1 MVAYVLLIGG
11 SMVFLVGAAIGVPR
25 VFMEPDPD
33 ARLRLLRARP
43 RAWRWAQP
51 LYAGGPLLA
60 AAGVVVLAA
69 GAGHLGTAGG
79 GGRPGTAG
87 GAGQL
92 DGAGAAPRALVAAA
106 GAALVVGALA
116 WARSVHQRT
125 VRVADFAHGRLPG
138 WPFTTYVLLTVAGL
152 ALLGAGL
159 LAGGF
164 PAWLG
169 WLVLAADAMF
179 LAAYLRLRDLP
190 PFVFYLLLLTVGS
203 ALV

>member
-1 MVAYVLLIGG
+1 MLASVLLIGG
-11 SMVFLVGAAIGVPR
+11 SVVFLAGAAIGVPR

-69 GAGHLGTAGG
+69 SAGTGQHSIAGGAGELGTAG
-79 GGRPGTAG
+79 AG
-87 GAGQL
+87 
-92 DGAGAAPRALVAAA
+92 PRTMLAAA
-106 GAALVVGALA
+106 GAALVVGAVA
-116 WARSVHQRT
+116 WARCVHQRT

-138 WPFTTYVLLTVAGL
+138 WPFTTYVLLTIAGL

-159 LAGGF
+159 LVGGF

-169 WLVLAADAMF
+169 WLVLAADAAF

-190 PFVFYLLLLTVGS
+190 PFVFYLLLIAVGS
-203 ALV
+203 ALVV

>member
-1 MVAYVLLIGG
+1 MVASVLLIGG
-11 SMVFLVGAAIGVPR
+11 SVVFLVGAAIGVPR

-60 AAGVVVLAA
+60 AVGVVVLAA
-69 GAGHLGTAGG
+69 S
-79 GGRPGTAG
+79 AG
-87 GAGQL
+87 GAGQHGTAGGVSQPGTA
-92 DGAGAAPRALVAAA
+92 GAGQRAMLAAA
-106 GAALVVGALA
+106 GAALVVGAVA
-116 WARSVHQRT
+116 WARCVHQRT
-125 VRVADFAHGRLPG
+125 ARVADFAHRRLPG

-169 WLVLAADAMF
+169 WLVLAADAAF

-190 PFVFYLLLLTVGS
+190 PFVFYLLLIAVGS
-203 ALV
+203 ALAV

>member
-1 MVAYVLLIGG
+1 MMVASVLLIGG
-11 SMVFLVGAAIGVPR
+11 SVVFLAGAAIGVPR

-33 ARLRLLRARP
+33 ARLRLLQARP

-69 GAGHLGTAGG
+69 RARELGTAG
-79 GGRPGTAG
+79 
-87 GAGQL
+87 
-92 DGAGAAPRALVAAA
+92 APRTMLAAA
-106 GAALVVGALA
+106 GAALVVGAVA
-116 WARSVHQRT
+116 WARCVHQRT
-125 VRVADFAHGRLPG
+125 VRVADFARGRLPG

-169 WLVLAADAMF
+169 WLVLAADAAF

-190 PFVFYLLLLTVGS
+190 PFVFYLLLIAVGS
-203 ALV
+203 ALVV

>member
-1 MVAYVLLIGG
+1 MIGSVLLIGG
-11 SMVFLVGAAIGVPR
+11 SLVFLVGAAIGVPR
-25 VFMEPDPD
+25 VFMERDPD

-60 AAGVVVLAA
+60 AAGVVVLAGGA
-69 GAGHLGTAGG
+69 GAG
-79 GGRPGTAG
+79 
-87 GAGQL
+87 
-92 DGAGAAPRALVAAA
+92 PRAVLAAA
-106 GAALVVGALA
+106 GAALVVGAAA
-116 WARSVHQRT
+116 WARCVYQRT
-125 VRVADFAHGRLPG
+125 TRVADFAHGRLPG
-138 WPFTTYVLLTVAGL
+138 GPFTTYVVLTVAGL

-169 WLVLAADAMF
+169 WLVLAADAAF

-190 PFVFYLLLLTVGS
+190 PFVFYLLLIAVGS
-203 ALV
+203 ALLV

>member
-1 MVAYVLLIGG
+1 MVASLLLIGG
-11 SMVFLVGAAIGVPR
+11 SVVFLVGAAIGVPR

-60 AAGVVVLAA
+60 AAGVAVLAA
-69 GAGHLGTAGG
+69 SAGQDSTAGGASQLGTAGAEA
-79 GGRPGTAG
+79 RVT
-87 GAGQL
+87 L
-92 DGAGAAPRALVAAA
+92 AAA
-106 GAALVVGALA
+106 GAALVVGAVA
-116 WARSVHQRT
+116 WARCVHQRT

-138 WPFTTYVLLTVAGL
+138 WPFTTYILLTIAGL

-159 LAGGF
+159 LASGF

-169 WLVLAADAMF
+169 WLVLAADAAF

-190 PFVFYLLLLTVGS
+190 PFVFYLLLIAVGS
-203 ALV
+203 ALVV

>member
-1 MVAYVLLIGG
+1 MVASVLLIGG
-11 SMVFLVGAAIGVPR
+11 SVVFLAGAAIGVPR

-69 GAGHLGTAGG
+69 SAGAGELGTAA
-79 GGRPGTAG
+79 AG
-87 GAGQL
+87 
-92 DGAGAAPRALVAAA
+92 PRTMLAAA
-106 GAALVVGALA
+106 GAALVVGAVA
-116 WARSVHQRT
+116 WARCVHQRT

-169 WLVLAADAMF
+169 WLVLAADAAF

-203 ALV
+203 ALVV